1 MVDLEMYMSRF
12 LKLFLKLLTSLTLHQ
27 HWFEID
33 LGYSSLSEWF
43 KGHLQENAKRHG
55 RTRPEVRP
63 FEKPSSR
70 YHWKK

>member
-1 MVDLEMYMSRF
+1 MVDLEMYISGF
-12 LKLFLKLLTSLTLHQ
+12 PQPFFKLLTSLALHQ
-27 HWFEID
+27 QWFEMD

-63 FEKPSSR
+63 FEKLSSR